1 MSIVD
6 VDGRIKHQEI
16 FKYQRK
22 VPNTTFK
29 IRKGEDWYQETSEDY
44 FKDKVS
50 LVVSLPGAFTP
61 T

>member
-1 MSIVD
+1 MSIEHQ
-6 VDGRIKHQEI
+6 IK
-16 FKYQRK
+16 FKYQKK
-22 VPNTTFK
+22 VPNTTFN

>member
-1 MSIVD
+1 MPL
-6 VDGRIKHQEI
+6 
-16 FKYQRK
+16 KYLRK

>member
-1 MSIVD
+1 MS
-6 VDGRIKHQEI
+6 RK
-16 FKYQRK
+16 FLRK
-22 VPNTTFK
+22 VPDTTFK
-29 IRKGEDWYQETSEDY
+29 IRKGEDWHQETAEEY